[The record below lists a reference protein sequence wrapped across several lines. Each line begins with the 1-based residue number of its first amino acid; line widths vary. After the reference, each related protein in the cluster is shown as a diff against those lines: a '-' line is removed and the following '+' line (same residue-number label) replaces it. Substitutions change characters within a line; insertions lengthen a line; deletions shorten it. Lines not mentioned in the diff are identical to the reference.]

1 MARPEKRLNTSVGQ
15 HLLEEDTETNPPAV
29 GSTDVVEDDL
39 QGLSAEELS
48 GKRQT
53 EWRADI
59 VRERGIPPEQ
69 ADVVMEAQMTN
80 ATGWLVANLETRK
93 RIPLT

>member
-1 MARPEKRLNTSVGQ
+1 MARPEIRKDTRVGQ
-15 HLLEEDTETNPPAV
+15 HLLEEDRGTNPPAA
-29 GSTDVVEDDL
+29 GSTDVGENDL

-48 GKRQT
+48 GKHQT

-59 VRERGIPPEQ
+59 VKERGIPSEQ
-69 ADVVMEAQMTN
+69 AEVVMEAQMTN
-80 ATGWLVANLETRK
+80 AAGWLVANLETRK